1 MTKEQEILSIA
12 EDEFYHNGYLA
23 TSMVTV
29 ARRAGVTHAMINYYY
44 RSKEQLF
51 LKILDSH
58 MNSFIEILRPVMKE
72 GGDFIQVLVDAAG
85 SVFDSFNADRMFPSL
100 ILNVIRTAPEMLERY
115 REQAQSFVSETMDRH
130 SVRLRKEI
138 EAGRMADTTM
148 MEIFENILLLTASPF
163 LMLPTLENLYR
174 LDSAG
179 VDAYLSRRRQE
190 IEAVIRSR
198 YSASRPCYCTQVP
211 QEGA

>member
-12 EDEFYHNGYLA
+12 EDEFYHNGYMA

-29 ARRAGVTHAMINYYY
+29 ARRAGVTHAMVNYYY

-58 MNSFIEILRPVMKE
+58 MNSFIENLRPVMKE

-100 ILNVIRTAPEMLERY
+100 LLDVIRTAPEMLERY
-115 REQAQSFVSETMDRH
+115 REQAQSFASETIERH

-148 MEIFENILLLTASPF
+148 MEIVENILLLTSSPF
-163 LMLPTLENLYR
+163 LIIPTLENLCR
-174 LDSAG
+174 MKSADI
-179 VDAYLSRRRQE
+179 DAYLSLRRQE
-190 IEAVIRSR
+190 IEAVIRTR
-198 YSASRPCYCTQVP
+198 YKK
-211 QEGA
+211 

>member
-29 ARRAGVTHAMINYYY
+29 AKRAGVTHAMVNYYY

-58 MNSFIEILRPVMKE
+58 MNSFIENLRPVMKE

-100 ILNVIRTAPEMLERY
+100 LLDVIRTAPEMLERY
-115 REQAQSFVSETMDRH
+115 REQAQSFASETIFAPSAVLDT
-130 SVRLRKEI
+130 SITSAWGRLFFI
-138 EAGRMADTTM
+138 QFAPWRM
-148 MEIFENILLLTASPF
+148 
-163 LMLPTLENLYR
+163 
-174 LDSAG
+174 
-179 VDAYLSRRRQE
+179 
-190 IEAVIRSR
+190 
-198 YSASRPCYCTQVP
+198 PCLW
-211 QEGA
+211 E